1 MVVCRRRRS
10 SAPSD
15 GGALLVYLAFS
26 YVRIAHDDEIA
37 DFLAAVKVH
46 VELPA
51 GCVGEMELAER
62 LIRANTRKSK
72 LLAVSAE
79 WLKRPFDGPLPR
91 LFHGEKPPPSFL
103 SNA

>member
-1 MVVCRRRRS
+1 
-10 SAPSD
+10 
-15 GGALLVYLAFS
+15 
-26 YVRIAHDDEIA
+26 
-37 DFLAAVKVH
+37 
-46 VELPA
+46 
-51 GCVGEMELAER
+51 
-62 LIRANTRKSK
+62 